1 MNRQCKLVR
10 DLLLDMAYA
19 NPGVLEEPVVSKSP
33 DVQDGKADRT
43 NSDSLTTHKTSL
55 SEAEIAKH
63 LKDCPKCRDYADT
76 LARISQL
83 LRPIEGSVTSGS
95 GVDGTEKSTQVEG
108 VIPDWA
114 RLSATI
120 GQGVKMRI
128 ARGRRMVALFAL
140 AAAGILAAVWV
151 PLLLWNPLA
160 LLGLQAAG
168 FFGIAIFYLPI
179 HLLRER
185 RGENV

>member
-1 MNRQCKLVR
+1 M
-10 DLLLDMAYA
+10 
-19 NPGVLEEPVVSKSP
+19 
-33 DVQDGKADRT
+33 
-43 NSDSLTTHKTSL
+43 
-55 SEAEIAKH
+55 
-63 LKDCPKCRDYADT
+63 
-76 LARISQL
+76 
-83 LRPIEGSVTSGS
+83 
-95 GVDGTEKSTQVEG
+95 DGTEKSTQVEG

-128 ARGRRMVALFAL
+128 ARERRMVALFAL

>member
-1 MNRQCKLVR
+1 MNRQCKSVR
-10 DLLLDMAYA
+10 DLLLDMAYVS
-19 NPGVLEEPVVSKSP
+19 PGVLEEPAVSKSQ

-43 NSDSLTTHKTSL
+43 NSDSLITQKTSL

-63 LKDCPKCRDYADT
+63 LNNCPEYSGYADT
-76 LARISQL
+76 LDKIREL
-83 LRPIEGSVTSGS
+83 LRPVEGPVTSGS
-95 GVDGTEKSTQVEG
+95 AMDGTATGAKVEG
-108 VIPDWA
+108 ITPDWA

-120 GQGVKMRI
+120 ERGMKMRI
-128 ARGRRMVALFAL
+128 MRERRITALFAL
-140 AAAGILAAVWV
+140 AAAGILASVWV
-151 PLLLWNPLA
+151 PLLAWNPRA
-160 LLGLQAAG
+160 LFGLQAVG